1 MFRAI
6 GFFLFML
13 FMSVPLVA
21 QDAPDYSI
29 RNIRSRFSDSNRQ
42 AVVEFEVWNVG
53 GAADA
58 TATVTLN
65 VIATGQ
71 QVATDIVQPL
81 KAQEIVTVTLTFPTS
96 LFAPNTFESF
106 RAAIGVGEVEPTGG
120 PDIQDNFAQISLTFP
135 ENAAPPEATES
146 PEDAESPSGAPKDIL
161 TEFIESLNIRLDFN
175 DPAQVA
181 LLAGII
187 GAVII
192 LLLLIVLIV
201 RTIFQRPPDFGS
213 WQPPYANMPLL
224 DPNTL
229 SGRRQQWQVHA
240 QNGSL
245 PAICT
250 EDAFHVRKLV
260 SGVDGKYFGGWQ
272 VIALRL
278 NQYDMYGRISRSQI
292 LASKRVVKQIGAV
305 ARRSG
310 KLTPDQIKRRLRPA
324 GKRLA
329 GQLRRKLNERNV
341 MLPLAMDVRLRGR
354 HGEVR
359 IWFELYQG
367 QRGAWT
373 LVDQWEPEMAVIGKM
388 IYEGYTYTV
397 YGQRPG
403 ETFKGFRQRLQDD
416 ITTVLAE
423 MVSPAPA
430 VVNPPPDDQPTNPH
444 MKQVQL

>member
-6 GFFLFML
+6 AVFLMML
-13 FMSVPLVA
+13 FLAAPSLA

-29 RNIRSRFSDSNRQ
+29 RNIRSRFTDSNRQ

-53 GAADA
+53 GTADA
-58 TATVTLN
+58 SATVTLN

-71 QVATDIVQPL
+71 QVATDIVPPL

-96 LFAPNTFESF
+96 LFSPGTFESF
-106 RAAIGVGEVEPTGG
+106 RAAIGVGEVEPSGG

-135 ENAAPPEATES
+135 VDIPPEATES
-146 PEDAESPSGAPKDIL
+146 VEGTETTPAAPKDIL
-161 TEFIESLNIRLDFN
+161 TEFIESLDIQLNLN
-175 DPAQVA
+175 DPTQVA
-181 LLAGII
+181 LLAGIG

-192 LLLLIVLIV
+192 LLLLIVLII

-229 SGRRQQWQVHA
+229 SGRRQQWQIHA
-240 QNGSL
+240 QNSSL
-245 PAICT
+245 PSIYSEGT
-250 EDAFHVRKLV
+250 FHIRKLV
-260 SGVDGKYFGGWQ
+260 SGVNGKYFGSWQ

-278 NQYDMYGRISRSQI
+278 NQYDMYGRISRSQV
-292 LASKRVVKQIGAV
+292 LASKRIIRRIQAA
-305 ARRSG
+305 ARRAD
-310 KLTPDQIKRRLRPA
+310 KLTPEQIKKRLRPA
-324 GKRLA
+324 AKQLVGN
-329 GQLRRKLNERNV
+329 LRRKLNERNV
-341 MLPLAMDVRLRGR
+341 MLPLAMDIRLRGR

-367 QRGAWT
+367 QQGTWM

-388 IYEGYTYTV
+388 IYEGYTYTI

-403 ETFKGFRQRLQDD
+403 ETFKTFRQRLQDD
-416 ITTVLAE
+416 ITLVLLE

-430 VVNPPPDDQPTNPH
+430 ALNPNHDDQPTNPH
-444 MKQVQL
+444 MSRVQ